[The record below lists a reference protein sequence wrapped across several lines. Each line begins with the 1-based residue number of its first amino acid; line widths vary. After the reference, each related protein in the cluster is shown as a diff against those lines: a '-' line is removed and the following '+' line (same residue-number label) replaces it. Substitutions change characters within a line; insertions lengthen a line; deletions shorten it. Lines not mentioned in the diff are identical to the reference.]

1 MSKQEEISGVHNFLR
16 ESTLLKPIKLCYAQ
30 LLNIK
35 RYGFKYEYQKIK
47 YGFIRRHESKVFYK
61 KIVISEQERQKQKQ
75 ETYEKT
81 LCFSILVPLYNTPE
95 GFLRDMIE
103 SVQKQT
109 YSQWELCLADGS
121 DDEHSDVGKIVKEY
135 ADADNRIK
143 YKVLEENGGIS
154 ENTNACID
162 MSSGDYIV
170 LFDHDDMLH
179 ESALYEIRKAIDD
192 KNADFIYTDEAIF
205 STDYRKPDSYHLKT
219 DFAIDDL
226 RSNNYICHISCFSR
240 ELLEK
245 AGKFRKEFD
254 GSQDFDIILRL
265 TEKAESIV
273 HVPKVLYYWRCH
285 ELSVAS
291 DISAKTYCIDAGKKA
306 IESHLERVGVK
317 ADVKSSEI
325 YPVIYKVTYEIVGK
339 PLVSI
344 IVTKQYDEID
354 DCVASLKENT
364 LYDNYEIIIC
374 ENIDKRN
381 HAVQNA
387 KGDYLVFVTDGC
399 RFENNEWLTELLSVV
414 QRSDIGAVGCKIS
427 HADTTLRDFG
437 ITLGVGI
444 TCGLSS
450 NFYGMEYDCQGYM
463 GNMYFTHEVSAM
475 TDCGMMV
482 SKKDFQDAG
491 GFDERLSEWFAGVDL
506 CLKLKNAGK
515 LNAIN
520 PYAKIV
526 YVHRKNR
533 DRDMNGCYVGDK
545 ECMIIVKEKW
555 KDDIS
560 YDEYYNSNLTT
571 KCSNWMIG

>member
-1 MSKQEEISGVHNFLR
+1 M
-16 ESTLLKPIKLCYAQ
+16 
-30 LLNIK
+30 
-35 RYGFKYEYQKIK
+35 
-47 YGFIRRHESKVFYK
+47 
-61 KIVISEQERQKQKQ
+61 
-75 ETYEKT
+75 
-81 LCFSILVPLYNTPE
+81 PLYNTPE

-154 ENTNACID
+154 KNTNACID

-273 HVPKVLYYWRCH
+273 HIPKVLYYWRCH

-427 HADTTLRDFG
+427 HADTTLMDFG

-450 NFYGMEYDCQGYM
+450 NFYGMGYDCQGYM

-491 GFDERLSEWFAGVDL
+491 GFDERLSEWFAGIDL
-506 CLKLKNAGK
+506 CLKLKKAGK

-520 PYAKIV
+520 PYAKMV